1 MSNLS
6 RRGLFAAL
14 GLIPAGRI
22 LRAQQQ
28 NPPPGFSTTV
38 KLVNLFATVRNQKG
52 QVVTDL
58 TQDDF
63 LLDEE
68 GKPQTIRYFSRETD
82 LPLTLGLLV
91 DTSGSERN
99 VLPDERSAS
108 YRFLDQVMRP
118 SKDMAFVIHF
128 DFEVEL
134 LQDLTNSKIQLQKSF
149 DHLEVGNHQLQ
160 RRRPDDG
167 GDQGGGGYPGGGRH
181 HFGGGTALYDAVYLG
196 ADEIMKHQQGRKA
209 LIVLSDGMD
218 NGSRVT
224 LEKAVETAQR
234 SDTLVYS
241 ILFEDPNGNR
251 GFGGRGH
258 WGGGGRGREGVD
270 GRKVL
275 QRLSRETGGRYFEVS
290 KREPIDQVYASLQE
304 ELRSQYSIGYTPDG
318 QNSSSDYR
326 HIHLTTKQKSLI
338 VQTREGY
345 YPS

>member
-1 MSNLS
+1 VLAELGSIPVS
-6 RRGLFAAL
+6 RL
-14 GLIPAGRI
+14 

-28 NPPPGFSTTV
+28 NSPPGFSTTV
-38 KLVNLFATVRNQKG
+38 KVVNLFATVRDKQGK
-52 QVVTDL
+52 VVTDL
-58 TQDDF
+58 TQNDF

-68 GKPQTIRYFSRETD
+68 GTPQTIRYFSRETD

-108 YRFLDQVMRP
+108 FRFLDKVMREDR
-118 SKDMAFVIHF
+118 DMAFVIHF

-134 LQDLTNSKIQLQKSF
+134 LQDLTNSKVALQTSL
-149 DHLEVGNHQLQ
+149 DHLEVGNRQLQ
-160 RRRPDDG
+160 RRD
-167 GDQGGGGYPGGGRH
+167 GGGGGRYPGGGGGGH
-181 HFGGGTALYDAVYLG
+181 HFGGGGTHLYDAVYLG
-196 ADEIMKHQQGRKA
+196 SDEILKKQQGRKA
-209 LIVLSDGMD
+209 LILLSDGMD
-218 NGSRVT
+218 NGSQLT
-224 LEKAVETAQR
+224 IEKAVETAQR
-234 SDTLVYS
+234 ADTLVYS

-258 WGGGGRGREGVD
+258 WGGGRRGGDVD

-290 KREPIDQVYASLQE
+290 KKEPIDKVYESLEE
-304 ELRSQYSIGYTPDG
+304 ELRSQYSIGYTPDTKTAS
-318 QNSSSDYR
+318 NDYR
-326 HIHLTTKQKSLI
+326 RIHLATKQKSLV